1 MSSFRLSS
9 FGERFSGPTGIAEL
23 MTDLSSPPSDPSAPF
38 SMLGGGNPAIVPEI
52 DAAWRE
58 ALRGIVDGPGFS
70 RLAGAY
76 DSQIGSAGFREA
88 VAGLFASRY
97 GWKVDERNVGVVNG
111 SQLAAFYLI
120 NMFSGPFPDGRRRK
134 ILLPIVPEYVGY
146 ADQGIDPECF
156 AGRRPSIDL
165 VGERSFKYRVDFEG
179 LALDGAAGGAGAAGS
194 VGVAASIGAILVSRP
209 TNPTGN
215 VLSDEEVR
223 RLAALAGGAGVPLIL
238 DNAYGLPFPGI
249 VFRDASPIWNENLV
263 LCMSLSKIGLPALRT
278 GIVVA
283 RPELIE
289 ALAATNAIASL
300 ATGSLGPAVAE
311 SLIRS
316 GELERLSREV
326 LRPYYEAKSK
336 SALDIIGNELSGLP
350 WRVHAS
356 EGAIFLWL
364 WLENLPIPSHDLYER
379 LKSRNVIVLPGE
391 RFFFGLDGDWPHS
404 RECLRLNYSGS
415 EELFARGLRILGEEL
430 RKLY

>member
-1 MSSFRLSS
+1 MPEFRLSS

-23 MTDLSSPPSDPSAPF
+23 MTDLSSPPADPASPF
-38 SMLGGGNPAIVPEI
+38 CMLGGGNPAIVPEI

-58 ALRGIVDGPGFS
+58 SLRSLVDGPLFS
-70 RLAGAY
+70 RLVGAY
-76 DSQIGSAGFREA
+76 DSQLGPSGFREA
-88 VAGLFASRY
+88 VAELFASRY
-97 GWKVDERNVGVVNG
+97 GWKIDERNVGVVNG

-134 ILLPIVPEYVGY
+134 ILLPVVPEYVGY
-146 ADQGIDPECF
+146 ADQGLDPDCF

-165 VGERSFKYRVDFEG
+165 IGERSFKYRVDFAG
-179 LALDGAAGGAGAAGS
+179 LSPALLGPDGS
-194 VGVAASIGAILVSRP
+194 VGAMLVSRP

-215 VLSDEEVR
+215 VISDDEAR
-223 RLAALAGGAGVPLIL
+223 ALAELARRSGVPLIL

-249 VFRDASPIWNENLV
+249 IFRDATPIWNEDIV

-289 ALAATNAIASL
+289 ALSATNAIASL
-300 ATGSLGPAVAE
+300 ATGSLGPAIAE

-316 GELERLSREV
+316 GEIERLSRDV
-326 LRPYYEAKSK
+326 ARPYYRAKSER
-336 SALDIIGNELSGLP
+336 ALAIIESELAGLP

-364 WLENLPIPSHDLYER
+364 WLEALPVPSHDLYER

-391 RFFFGLDGDWPHS
+391 RFFFGLEEDWNHS

-415 EELFARGLRILGEEL
+415 EELFERGMRILGEEL